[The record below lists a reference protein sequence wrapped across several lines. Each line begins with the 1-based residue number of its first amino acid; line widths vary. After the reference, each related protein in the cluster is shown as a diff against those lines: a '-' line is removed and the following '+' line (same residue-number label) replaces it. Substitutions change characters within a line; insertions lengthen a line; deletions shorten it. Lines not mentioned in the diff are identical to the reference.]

1 MDFFSEKLKKYISS
15 VVDISEDFNFEQ
27 FKVGRSNITF
37 KIFDDTNSFVLRR
50 PPFGLKLESAHN
62 MGREYKILKVLS
74 ENGLRVPKP
83 MYLYNKKELSVD
95 DFYIMEFIEGETIAN
110 NQIADEF
117 NEIQK
122 NTITESFIKALSEIH
137 NFDVI
142 SSELNDLGKHEDYV
156 ERQINRWNKQFQSQK
171 VREIKELE
179 SATKLLLDNIPSQQ
193 TVGIVHGDYRLDNVR
208 VKDNQVAAVL
218 DWELCTLGD
227 PLADMGTVI
236 ASWNTKQEKD
246 SPFIYSPTLS
256 GGFPTR
262 KDVIDLYLN
271 NSDLDLS
278 DIEFYARLSFWKHA
292 MIMEGVYIR
301 YSMGSYGKTNE
312 NEIESFKNSTI
323 KFANKAANKNLLEE
337 II

>member
-15 VVDISEDFNFEQ
+15 VVNISEDFNFEQ

-37 KIFDDTNSFVLRR
+37 KIYDDANSFVLRR

-236 ASWNTKQEKD
+236 ASWNTKKEKD

-256 GGFPTR
+256 GGFPSR
-262 KDVIDLYLN
+262 EDVIKLYLK
-271 NSDLDLS
+271 NSNLDLK
-278 DIEFYARLSFWKHA
+278 DIEFYTRLSFWKHA

-337 II
+337 IT

>member
-1 MDFFSEKLKKYISS
+1 
-15 VVDISEDFNFEQ
+15 
-27 FKVGRSNITF
+27 
-37 KIFDDTNSFVLRR
+37 
-50 PPFGLKLESAHN
+50 

-122 NTITESFIKALSEIH
+122 NTITESFIKVLSEIH

-262 KDVIDLYLN
+262 KDVIELYLN

>member
-37 KIFDDTNSFVLRR
+37 KIFDDANSFVLRR

-95 DFYIMEFIEGETIAN
+95 DFYIMEFIEGDTIAN
-110 NQIADEF
+110 DKAAESYDQS
-117 NEIQK
+117 QK
-122 NTITESFIKALSEIH
+122 KTITESFIKALTEIH
-137 NFDVI
+137 NFNVV
-142 SSELNDLGKHEDYV
+142 SSELSDLGKHEDYV
-156 ERQINRWNKQFQSQK
+156 VRQINRWNKQSQSQK

-179 SATKLLLDNIPSQQ
+179 SATNLLLDCIPPQQ

-208 VKDNQVAAVL
+208 VKDNKVAAVL

-236 ASWNTKQEKD
+236 ASWNTKKEKD
-246 SPFIYSPTLS
+246 SPFIYSPTCL
-256 GGFPTR
+256 
-262 KDVIDLYLN
+262 LYT
-271 NSDLDLS
+271 SPSPRDKRQS
-278 DIEFYARLSFWKHA
+278 RMPSSA
-292 MIMEGVYIR
+292 
-301 YSMGSYGKTNE
+301 
-312 NEIESFKNSTI
+312 
-323 KFANKAANKNLLEE
+323 
-337 II
+337 

>member
-122 NTITESFIKALSEIH
+122 NTITESFIKVLSEIH

-262 KDVIDLYLN
+262 KDVIELYLN

>member
-15 VVDISEDFNFEQ
+15 VINISEDFNFEQ

-37 KIFDDTNSFVLRR
+37 KIFDDANSFVLRR

-83 MYLYNKKELSVD
+83 MYLYNMKELSVD

-122 NTITESFIKALSEIH
+122 NTITKSFIKALSEIH

-179 SATKLLLDNIPSQQ
+179 IATKLLLDNIPSQQ

-256 GGFPTR
+256 EGFPTR
-262 KDVIDLYLN
+262 KDVIELYLN

-337 II
+337 MI

>member
-37 KIFDDTNSFVLRR
+37 KIFDDANSFVLRR

-83 MYLYNKKELSVD
+83 KYLYNKKELSVD

-262 KDVIDLYLN
+262 KDVIELYLN

>member
-208 VKDNQVAAVL
+208 MKDNQVAAVL

-262 KDVIDLYLN
+262 KDVIELYLN

>member
-1 MDFFSEKLKKYISS
+1 MGSEMCIR
-15 VVDISEDFNFEQ
+15 D
-27 FKVGRSNITF
+27 R
-37 KIFDDTNSFVLRR
+37 
-50 PPFGLKLESAHN
+50 
-62 MGREYKILKVLS
+62 
-74 ENGLRVPKP
+74 
-83 MYLYNKKELSVD
+83 YLYDKKELSSD

-110 NQIADEF
+110 YQVADSYDQ
-117 NEIQK
+117 IQK
-122 NTITESFIKALSEIH
+122 KIITESFIKALTEIH

-142 SSELNDLGKHEDYV
+142 SSELSDLGKHEDYV
-156 ERQINRWNKQFQSQK
+156 VRQINRWNKQFQSQK

-179 SATKLLLDNIPSQQ
+179 SATNLLLENIPSQQ

-208 VKDNQVAAVL
+208 VNNNEVTAVL

-236 ASWNTKQEKD
+236 ASWNTKNEKD

-256 GGFPTR
+256 GGFPSR
-262 KDVIDLYLN
+262 NDVIELYLN
-271 NSDLDLS
+271 NSDLDLK
-278 DIEFYARLSFWKHA
+278 DIEFYTRLSYWKHA

-323 KFANKAANKNLLEE
+323 KFANKATSKNLLEE
-337 II
+337 IT

>member
-15 VVDISEDFNFEQ
+15 VIDISEDFNFEQ

-262 KDVIDLYLN
+262 KDVIELYLN

>member
-1 MDFFSEKLKKYISS
+1 MDFFSEKLKKYIST
-15 VVDISEDFNFEQ
+15 VVDISKDFNFEQ

-37 KIFDDTNSFVLRR
+37 KIFDDSNTFVLRR

-62 MGREYKILKVLS
+62 MGREYKILKVLN
-74 ENGLRVPKP
+74 EHNLRVPKP
-83 MYLYNKKELSVD
+83 LYLYNKKELSAD
-95 DFYIMEFIEGETIAN
+95 DFYIMEYIEGETIAN
-110 NQIADEF
+110 NQVAD
-117 NEIQK
+117 NYDQIQK
-122 NTITESFIKALSEIH
+122 NTITESFINALTELH

-142 SSELNDLGKHEDYV
+142 NSELSDLGKHEDYV
-156 ERQINRWNKQFQSQK
+156 VRQINRWSKQFQSQK

-179 SATKLLLDNIPSQQ
+179 SATDLLLDNIPSQQ

-208 VKDNQVAAVL
+208 IRDNEVTAVL

-236 ASWNTKQEKD
+236 ASWNTKKEKE

-256 GGFPTR
+256 GGFPSR
-262 KDVIDLYLN
+262 EDVIKLYLK
-271 NSDLDLS
+271 NSNLDLK
-278 DIEFYARLSFWKHA
+278 DIEFYTRLSFWKHA

-337 II
+337 IT

>member
-1 MDFFSEKLKKYISS
+1 MDFFSEELKKYIST
-15 VVDISEDFNFEQ
+15 VVDISKDFNFEQ

-37 KIFDDTNSFVLRR
+37 KIFDDSNTFVLRR

-62 MGREYKILKVLS
+62 MGREYKILKVLN
-74 ENGLRVPKP
+74 EHDLRVPKP
-83 MYLYNKKELSVD
+83 LYLYNKKELSSD
-95 DFYIMEFIEGETIAN
+95 DFYIMEYIEGETIAN
-110 NQIADEF
+110 NQVAD
-117 NEIQK
+117 NYDQIQK
-122 NTITESFIKALSEIH
+122 NTITESFINALTELH

-142 SSELNDLGKHEDYV
+142 NSELSDLGKHEDYV
-156 ERQINRWNKQFQSQK
+156 VRQINRWSKQFQSQK

-179 SATKLLLDNIPSQQ
+179 SATDLLLDNIPSQQ

-208 VKDNQVAAVL
+208 VRDNEVTAVL

-236 ASWNTKQEKD
+236 ASWNTKKEKE

-256 GGFPTR
+256 GGFPSR
-262 KDVIDLYLN
+262 EDVIKLYLK
-271 NSDLDLS
+271 NSNLDLK
-278 DIEFYARLSFWKHA
+278 DIEFYTRLSFWKHA

-312 NEIESFKNSTI
+312 NEIESFKDSTI

-337 II
+337 IT

>member
-37 KIFDDTNSFVLRR
+37 KIFDDANSFVLRR

-122 NTITESFIKALSEIH
+122 NTITESFIKVLSEIH

-171 VREIKELE
+171 VREIKDLE

-262 KDVIDLYLN
+262 KDVIELYLN

>member
-37 KIFDDTNSFVLRR
+37 KIFDDANSFVLRR

-122 NTITESFIKALSEIH
+122 NTITESFIKVLSEIH

-179 SATKLLLDNIPSQQ
+179 SATKLLLNNIPSQQ

-262 KDVIDLYLN
+262 KNVIELYLN
-271 NSDLDLS
+271 TSDLDLS

>member
-1 MDFFSEKLKKYISS
+1 MDFFNEKLKKYIST
-15 VVDISEDFNFEQ
+15 VVDISDDFNFEQ

-37 KIFDDTNSFVLRR
+37 KIFDESNSFVLRR

-62 MGREYKILKVLS
+62 MGREYKILKVLNK
-74 ENGLRVPKP
+74 NGLRVPKP
-83 MYLYNKKELSVD
+83 LYLYDKKELSSD

-110 NQIADEF
+110 YQVADSYDQL
-117 NEIQK
+117 QK
-122 NTITESFIKALSEIH
+122 KIITESFVNALTEIH

-142 SSELNDLGKHEDYV
+142 SSELSDLGKHEDYV
-156 ERQINRWNKQFQSQK
+156 VRQIKRWNKQFQSQK

-179 SATKLLLDNIPSQQ
+179 SATNLLLENIPTQQ

-208 VKDNQVAAVL
+208 VNNNEVTAVL

-236 ASWNTKQEKD
+236 ASWNTKKEKD

-256 GGFPTR
+256 GGFPSR
-262 KDVIDLYLN
+262 KDVVELYLN
-271 NSDLDLS
+271 NSDLDLK
-278 DIEFYARLSFWKHA
+278 DIEFYTRLSYWKHA

-337 II
+337 IT

>member
-1 MDFFSEKLKKYISS
+1 MDFFNEKLKKYIST
-15 VVDISEDFNFEQ
+15 VVDISDDFNFEQ

-37 KIFDDTNSFVLRR
+37 KIFDDSNSFVLRR

-62 MGREYKILKVLS
+62 MGREYKILKVLNK
-74 ENGLRVPKP
+74 NGLRVPKP
-83 MYLYNKKELSVD
+83 LYLYDKKELSSD

-110 NQIADEF
+110 YQVADSYDQ
-117 NEIQK
+117 IQK
-122 NTITESFIKALSEIH
+122 KIITESFIKALTEIH

-142 SSELNDLGKHEDYV
+142 SSELSDLGKHEDYV
-156 ERQINRWNKQFQSQK
+156 VRQINRWNKQFQSQK

-179 SATKLLLDNIPSQQ
+179 SATNLLLENIPSQQ
-193 TVGIVHGDYRLDNVR
+193 TVGVVHGDYRLDNVR
-208 VKDNQVAAVL
+208 VNNNEVTAVL

-227 PLADMGTVI
+227 PLADIGTVI
-236 ASWNTKQEKD
+236 ASWNTKKEKD

-256 GGFPTR
+256 DGFPSR
-262 KDVIDLYLN
+262 KDVIELYLN
-271 NSDLDLS
+271 NSNLDLK
-278 DIEFYARLSFWKHA
+278 DIEFYTRLSYWKHA

-323 KFANKAANKNLLEE
+323 KFANKATNKNLLEE
-337 II
+337 IT

>member
-37 KIFDDTNSFVLRR
+37 KIYDDANSFVLRR

-262 KDVIDLYLN
+262 KDVMELYLN
-271 NSDLDLS
+271 NSNLDLS

>member
-37 KIFDDTNSFVLRR
+37 KIYDDANSFVLRR

-122 NTITESFIKALSEIH
+122 NTITESFIKVLSEIH

-262 KDVIDLYLN
+262 KDVIELYLN
-271 NSDLDLS
+271 NSDLD
-278 DIEFYARLSFWKHA
+278 K
-292 MIMEGVYIR
+292 
-301 YSMGSYGKTNE
+301 
-312 NEIESFKNSTI
+312 
-323 KFANKAANKNLLEE
+323 
-337 II
+337 

>member
-15 VVDISEDFNFEQ
+15 VVNISEDFNFEQ

-37 KIFDDTNSFVLRR
+37 KIFDDANSFVLRR

-122 NTITESFIKALSEIH
+122 NTITKSFIKALSEIH

-179 SATKLLLDNIPSQQ
+179 IATKLLLDNIPSQQ

-262 KDVIDLYLN
+262 KDVIELYLN

-337 II
+337 IT

>member
-37 KIFDDTNSFVLRR
+37 KIFDDANSFVLRR

-122 NTITESFIKALSEIH
+122 NTITESFIKVLSEIH

-193 TVGIVHGDYRLDNVR
+193 TVGIVHGDYRLDNLR

-227 PLADMGTVI
+227 PLADMGTVV

-262 KDVIDLYLN
+262 KDVIELYLN

>member
-1 MDFFSEKLKKYISS
+1 MDFFSDKLKKYIST

-37 KIFDDTNSFVLRR
+37 KIFDDSNTFVLRR

-62 MGREYKILKVLS
+62 MGREYKILKALN

-83 MYLYNKKELSVD
+83 FYLYDKKELSTD
-95 DFYIMEFIEGETIAN
+95 DFYIMEFIEGDTIAN
-110 NQIADEF
+110 DQVAEKYDQS
-117 NEIQK
+117 QK
-122 NTITESFIKALSEIH
+122 KTITESFIKALTEIH
-137 NFDVI
+137 NFNVI
-142 SSELNDLGKHEDYV
+142 SSELSDLGKHEDYV
-156 ERQINRWNKQFQSQK
+156 VRQINRWNKQFQSQK

-179 SATKLLLDNIPSQQ
+179 SATNLLLDYIPPQQ

-208 VKDNQVAAVL
+208 VKDNKVTAVL

-236 ASWNTKQEKD
+236 ASWNTKKEKD

-262 KDVIDLYLN
+262 EDVINLYLN
-271 NSDLDLS
+271 NSNLDLK
-278 DIEFYARLSFWKHA
+278 DIEFYTRLSYWKHA

-312 NEIESFKNSTI
+312 NEIESFKDSTI

-337 II
+337 IT

>member
-37 KIFDDTNSFVLRR
+37 KIYDDANSFVLRR

-256 GGFPTR
+256 EGFPTR
-262 KDVIDLYLN
+262 KDVIELYLN

>member
-37 KIFDDTNSFVLRR
+37 KIFDDANSFVLRR

-122 NTITESFIKALSEIH
+122 KTITESFIKALSEIH

-262 KDVIDLYLN
+262 KDVIELYLN

>member
-1 MDFFSEKLKKYISS
+1 MDFFSEKLKKYIST
-15 VVDISEDFNFEQ
+15 VVDISKDFNFEQ

-37 KIFDDTNSFVLRR
+37 KIFDDSNTFVLRR

-62 MGREYKILKVLS
+62 MGREYKILKVLN
-74 ENGLRVPKP
+74 EHDLRVPKP
-83 MYLYNKKELSVD
+83 LYLYNKKELSSD
-95 DFYIMEFIEGETIAN
+95 DFYIMEYIEGETIAN
-110 NQIADEF
+110 NQVADKYDQ
-117 NEIQK
+117 IQK
-122 NTITESFIKALSEIH
+122 NTITESFINALTELH

-142 SSELNDLGKHEDYV
+142 NSELSDLGKHEDYV
-156 ERQINRWNKQFQSQK
+156 VRQINRWSKQFQSQK

-179 SATKLLLDNIPSQQ
+179 SATDLLLDNIPSQQ

-208 VKDNQVAAVL
+208 VRDNEVTAVL

-236 ASWNTKQEKD
+236 ASWNTKKEKD

-256 GGFPTR
+256 GGFPSR
-262 KDVIDLYLN
+262 EDVIKLYLK
-271 NSDLDLS
+271 NSNLDLK
-278 DIEFYARLSFWKHA
+278 DIEFYTRLSFWKHA

-337 II
+337 IT

>member
-1 MDFFSEKLKKYISS
+1 MDFFSEKLKKYIST
-15 VVDISEDFNFEQ
+15 VVDISKDFNFEQ

-37 KIFDDTNSFVLRR
+37 KIFDDSNTFVLRR

-62 MGREYKILKVLS
+62 MGREYKILKVLN
-74 ENGLRVPKP
+74 EHDLRVPKP
-83 MYLYNKKELSVD
+83 LYLYNKKELSAD
-95 DFYIMEFIEGETIAN
+95 DFYIMEYIEGETIAN
-110 NQIADEF
+110 NQVAD
-117 NEIQK
+117 NYDQIQK
-122 NTITESFIKALSEIH
+122 NTITESFINALTELH

-142 SSELNDLGKHEDYV
+142 NSELSDLGKHEDYV
-156 ERQINRWNKQFQSQK
+156 VRQINRWSKQFQSQK

-179 SATKLLLDNIPSQQ
+179 SATDLLLDNIPSQQ

-208 VKDNQVAAVL
+208 VRDNEVTAVL

-236 ASWNTKQEKD
+236 ASWNTKKEKE

-256 GGFPTR
+256 GGFPSR
-262 KDVIDLYLN
+262 EDVIKLYLK
-271 NSDLDLS
+271 NSNLDLK
-278 DIEFYARLSFWKHA
+278 DIEFYTRLSFWKHA

-337 II
+337 IT

>member
-1 MDFFSEKLKKYISS
+1 MDFFNEKLKKYIST
-15 VVDISEDFNFEQ
+15 VVDISDDFNFEQ

-37 KIFDDTNSFVLRR
+37 KIFDDSNSFVLRR

-62 MGREYKILKVLS
+62 MGREYKILKVLNK
-74 ENGLRVPKP
+74 NGLRVPKP
-83 MYLYNKKELSVD
+83 LYLYDKKELSSD

-110 NQIADEF
+110 YQVAD
-117 NEIQK
+117 NYDQIQK
-122 NTITESFIKALSEIH
+122 KIITESFIKALTEIH
-137 NFDVI
+137 NFDVV
-142 SSELNDLGKHEDYV
+142 SSELSDLGKHEDYV
-156 ERQINRWNKQFQSQK
+156 VRQINRWNKQFQSQK

-179 SATKLLLDNIPSQQ
+179 SATNLLLENIPSQQ

-208 VKDNQVAAVL
+208 VNNNEVTAVL

-236 ASWNTKQEKD
+236 ASWNTKKEKD

-256 GGFPTR
+256 DGFPSR
-262 KDVIDLYLN
+262 KDVIELYLN
-271 NSDLDLS
+271 NSNLDLK
-278 DIEFYARLSFWKHA
+278 DIEFYTRLSYWKHA

-323 KFANKAANKNLLEE
+323 KFANKATNKNLLEE
-337 II
+337 IT

>member
-1 MDFFSEKLKKYISS
+1 MDFFNEKLKKYIST
-15 VVDISEDFNFEQ
+15 VVDISDDFNFEQ

-37 KIFDDTNSFVLRR
+37 KIFDDSNSFVLRR

-62 MGREYKILKVLS
+62 MGREYKILKVLNK
-74 ENGLRVPKP
+74 NGLRVPKP
-83 MYLYNKKELSVD
+83 LYLYDKKELSSD

-110 NQIADEF
+110 YQVADSYDQ
-117 NEIQK
+117 IQK
-122 NTITESFIKALSEIH
+122 KIITESFIKALTEIH

-142 SSELNDLGKHEDYV
+142 SSELSDLGKYEDYV
-156 ERQINRWNKQFQSQK
+156 VRQINRWNKQFQSQK
-171 VREIKELE
+171 VREIKELD
-179 SATKLLLDNIPSQQ
+179 SATNLLLENIPSQQ

-208 VKDNQVAAVL
+208 VNNNEVTAVL

-236 ASWNTKQEKD
+236 ASWNTKKEKD

-256 GGFPTR
+256 DGFPSR
-262 KDVIDLYLN
+262 KDVIELYLN
-271 NSDLDLS
+271 NSNLDLK
-278 DIEFYARLSFWKHA
+278 DIEFYTRLSYWKHA

-337 II
+337 IT

>member
-262 KDVIDLYLN
+262 KDVIELYLN

-292 MIMEGVYIR
+292 MIMEGVYIC
-301 YSMGSYGKTNE
+301 
-312 NEIESFKNSTI
+312 
-323 KFANKAANKNLLEE
+323 LLYTSPSPRD
-337 II
+337 

>member
-37 KIFDDTNSFVLRR
+37 KIFDNANSFVLRR

-227 PLADMGTVI
+227 SLADMGTVI

-262 KDVIDLYLN
+262 KDVIELYLN

>member
-1 MDFFSEKLKKYISS
+1 MDFFSDKLKKFIST

-37 KIFDDTNSFVLRR
+37 KIFDDSNTFVLRR

-62 MGREYKILKVLS
+62 MGREYKILKVLNQ
-74 ENGLRVPKP
+74 NGLRVPIP
-83 MYLYNKKELSVD
+83 FYLYDKKELSTD
-95 DFYIMEFIEGETIAN
+95 DFYIMEFIEGDTIAN
-110 NQIADEF
+110 VKVAESYDQS
-117 NEIQK
+117 QK
-122 NTITESFIKALSEIH
+122 KTITESFIKALTEIH
-137 NFDVI
+137 NFNVI
-142 SSELNDLGKHEDYV
+142 SSELSDLGKHEDYV
-156 ERQINRWNKQFQSQK
+156 VRQINRWNKQFQSQK

-179 SATKLLLDNIPSQQ
+179 SATNLLLDYIPPQQ

-208 VKDNQVAAVL
+208 VKDNKVTAVL

-236 ASWNTKQEKD
+236 ASWNTKKEKD

-262 KDVIDLYLN
+262 EDVIKLYLN
-271 NSDLDLS
+271 NSNLDLK
-278 DIEFYARLSFWKHA
+278 DIEFYTRLSYWKHA

-312 NEIESFKNSTI
+312 NEIESFKDSTI

-337 II
+337 IT

>member
-37 KIFDDTNSFVLRR
+37 KIYDDANSFVLRR

-83 MYLYNKKELSVD
+83 MYLYNKKELSED

-122 NTITESFIKALSEIH
+122 NTITESFIKVLSEIH

-179 SATKLLLDNIPSQQ
+179 IATKLLLDNIPSQQ

-256 GGFPTR
+256 EGFPTR
-262 KDVIDLYLN
+262 KDVIELYLN

>member
-37 KIFDDTNSFVLRR
+37 KIFDDANSFVLRR

-227 PLADMGTVI
+227 PLADMGTVV

-262 KDVIDLYLN
+262 KDVIELYLN

>member
-37 KIFDDTNSFVLRR
+37 KIFDDANSFVLRR

-83 MYLYNKKELSVD
+83 IYLYNKKELSVD

-262 KDVIDLYLN
+262 KDVIELYLN

>member
-37 KIFDDTNSFVLRR
+37 KIFDDANSFVLRR

-142 SSELNDLGKHEDYV
+142 SSELYDLGKHEDYV

-262 KDVIDLYLN
+262 KDVIELYLN

>member
-15 VVDISEDFNFEQ
+15 VINISEDFNFEQ

-37 KIFDDTNSFVLRR
+37 KIFDDANSFVLRR

-122 NTITESFIKALSEIH
+122 NTITKSFIKALSEIH

-179 SATKLLLDNIPSQQ
+179 IATKLLLDNIPSQQ

-256 GGFPTR
+256 EGFPTR
-262 KDVIDLYLN
+262 KDVIELYLN

-323 KFANKAANKNLLEE
+323 KFANKAANENLLEE

>member
-37 KIFDDTNSFVLRR
+37 KIFDDANSFVLRR

-122 NTITESFIKALSEIH
+122 NTITESFIKVLSEIH

-262 KDVIDLYLN
+262 KDVMELYLN
-271 NSDLDLS
+271 NSNLDLS

>member
-1 MDFFSEKLKKYISS
+1 MDFFNEKLKKYIST
-15 VVDISEDFNFEQ
+15 VVDISDDFNFEQ

-37 KIFDDTNSFVLRR
+37 KIFDDSNSFVLRR

-62 MGREYKILKVLS
+62 MGREYKILKVLNK
-74 ENGLRVPKP
+74 NGLRVPKP
-83 MYLYNKKELSVD
+83 LYLYDKKELSSD

-110 NQIADEF
+110 YQVADSYDQ
-117 NEIQK
+117 IQK
-122 NTITESFIKALSEIH
+122 KIITESFIKALTEIH

-142 SSELNDLGKHEDYV
+142 SSELSDLGKHEDYV
-156 ERQINRWNKQFQSQK
+156 VRQINRWNKQFQSQK

-179 SATKLLLDNIPSQQ
+179 SATNLLLENIPSQQ
-193 TVGIVHGDYRLDNVR
+193 TVGVVHGDYRLDNVR
-208 VKDNQVAAVL
+208 VNNNEVTAVL

-236 ASWNTKQEKD
+236 ASWNTKKEKD

-256 GGFPTR
+256 DGFPSR
-262 KDVIDLYLN
+262 KDVIELYLN
-271 NSDLDLS
+271 NSNLDLK
-278 DIEFYARLSFWKHA
+278 DIEFYTRLSYWKHA

-323 KFANKAANKNLLEE
+323 KFANKATNKNLLEE
-337 II
+337 IT

>member
-37 KIFDDTNSFVLRR
+37 KIFDDTKSFVLRR

-262 KDVIDLYLN
+262 KDVIELYLN

>member
-15 VVDISEDFNFEQ
+15 VIDISEDFNFEQ

-122 NTITESFIKALSEIH
+122 NTITESFIKVLSEIH

-262 KDVIDLYLN
+262 KDVIELYLN